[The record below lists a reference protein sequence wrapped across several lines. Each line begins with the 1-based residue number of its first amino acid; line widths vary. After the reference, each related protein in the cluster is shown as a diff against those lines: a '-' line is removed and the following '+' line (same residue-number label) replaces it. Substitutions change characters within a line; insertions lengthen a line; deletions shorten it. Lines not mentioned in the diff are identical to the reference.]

1 MYYDTRNITLD
12 YVIEKY
18 IFHHIN
24 KEYNYLREKRNA
36 NIHF

>member
-1 MYYDTRNITLD
+1 MYHRMRNIIVD
-12 YVIEKY
+12 YVIEIY
-18 IFHHIN
+18 MSHHIN